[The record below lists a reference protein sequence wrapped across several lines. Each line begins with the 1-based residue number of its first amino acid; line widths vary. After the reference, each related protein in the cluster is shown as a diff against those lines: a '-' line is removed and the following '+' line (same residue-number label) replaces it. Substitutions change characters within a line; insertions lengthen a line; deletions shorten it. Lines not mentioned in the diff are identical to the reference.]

1 MPHVKVYGITDPGRV
16 DERDPTF
23 SFEVE
28 GIPQDEVVRR
38 LWIDH
43 AIAIRAEDFYSR
55 VHDYYEK
62 PRLIRASFVQY
73 NTLEEAEGLL
83 RALAEMRT

>member
-1 MPHVKVYGITDPGRV
+1 MPQVKAYGITDPERV

-28 GIPQDEVVRR
+28 GVPQDEVVRR
-38 LWIDH
+38 LWVDH
-43 AIAIRAEDFYSR
+43 AIALRAEDFYAS
-55 VHDYYEK
+55 VHEVYER

-73 NTLEEAEGLL
+73 NTLDEAEGLL
-83 RALAEMRT
+83 RALADISA

>member
-28 GIPQDEVVRR
+28 GVPQDEVVRR

-43 AIAIRAEDFYSR
+43 AIALRAEDFYSK
-55 VHDYYEK
+55 VHEVYER

-83 RALAEMRT
+83 RALAEKKV

>member
-1 MPHVKVYGITDPGRV
+1 
-16 DERDPTF
+16 
-23 SFEVE
+23 
-28 GIPQDEVVRR
+28 VRR
-38 LWIDH
+38 LWVDH

-83 RALAEMRT
+83 RALAEMKA